1 MHNEVIYLKKG
12 TALTLTGA
20 ILVGALAIPSF
31 ENVHAVNKRTSIE
44 QVIDKAADAKN
55 IPGVIVTVKN
65 GETSWA
71 YASGEGNIERN
82 HKVDADSAFRIGS
95 TTKTFVATVVLQL
108 AGEKKLSLDDTVEK
122 WLPGLIKGNG
132 YDGSKITI
140 RQLLNHTSGIADYL
154 TPDLKEKL
162 IENPSENYTAE
173 QLISRALQLEP
184 VKGWSYSNTNMVI
197 VGLIIQK
204 VTGESYAEQIQKRI
218 INPLSL
224 KETVLPGSSMDIPKK
239 NARGYLNTG
248 DKLVD
253 ITLFNPSFANAS
265 GEMIST
271 GEDMTTFFRA
281 LLGGKLLTPEMQ
293 KEMVTHTVDTP
304 LGKYG
309 LGIHATKLPDGTEV
323 WGHGGGIPG
332 FTNFAGGTKDGQHV
346 ISININVLGA
356 EKQIN
361 NILASEFKAKSKK
374 EPTNKEKK
382 SKHREGVQNVMD
394 QVVTNK
400 KIPSVI
406 AGGLKDGKRW
416 SYATGTASYE
426 MPRPVEPNFSFRI
439 GSITKTFTAS
449 VVLQLA
455 EEKQLNLDD
464 TVEKWLPGV
473 VQGNGYDGSKITIR
487 QLLNHTSGI
496 AAYTDLDMRDITLPQ
511 NPFRYYSTDELIS
524 LALAK
529 PPVFAPG
536 EGWDYSNTNTVI
548 AGEIIR
554 KVTGDTYAEQI
565 RKRFIEPLGLKET
578 FVMEASSHIPGKHA
592 NGYNMDRSGRLYDLT
607 EINQSWANAA
617 GDMVSTVEDL
627 TTFFSAL
634 LGGKLLNQE
643 LMNQMLTTVDSPIGK
658 VGLGVYEEKTPD
670 GQSYWGHA
678 GGTFGFETRV
688 GGPIGGEHILV
699 TAINAVGPEVITGRD
714 KIFNKEFGR

>member
-1 MHNEVIYLKKG
+1 M
-12 TALTLTGA
+12 
-20 ILVGALAIPSF
+20 
-31 ENVHAVNKRTSIE
+31 
-44 QVIDKAADAKN
+44 
-55 IPGVIVTVKN
+55 
-65 GETSWA
+65 
-71 YASGEGNIERN
+71 
-82 HKVDADSAFRIGS
+82 
-95 TTKTFVATVVLQL
+95 
-108 AGEKKLSLDDTVEK
+108 
-122 WLPGLIKGNG
+122 
-132 YDGSKITI
+132 
-140 RQLLNHTSGIADYL
+140 
-154 TPDLKEKL
+154 
-162 IENPSENYTAE
+162 
-173 QLISRALQLEP
+173 
-184 VKGWSYSNTNMVI
+184 
-197 VGLIIQK
+197 
-204 VTGESYAEQIQKRI
+204 
-218 INPLSL
+218 
-224 KETVLPGSSMDIPKK
+224 
-239 NARGYLNTG
+239 
-248 DKLVD
+248 
-253 ITLFNPSFANAS
+253 FNPSFANAS

-361 NILASEFKAKSKK
+361 NILASEFAEKSKK

-382 SKHREGVQNVMD
+382 SKHREEVQNVMD

-400 KIPSVI
+400 NSSVI

-536 EGWDYSNTNTVI
+536 DWDYSNTNTVI

-592 NGYNMDRSGRLYDLT
+592 NGYNMDD
-607 EINQSWANAA
+607 Q
-617 GDMVSTVEDL
+617 V
-627 TTFFSAL
+627 
-634 LGGKLLNQE
+634 
-643 LMNQMLTTVDSPIGK
+643 
-658 VGLGVYEEKTPD
+658 VYM
-670 GQSYWGHA
+670 
-678 GGTFGFETRV
+678 
-688 GGPIGGEHILV
+688 I
-699 TAINAVGPEVITGRD
+699 
-714 KIFNKEFGR
+714 

>member
-1 MHNEVIYLKKG
+1 MKSFILRKG
-12 TALTLTGA
+12 TPLILTGA
-20 ILVGALAIPSF
+20 ILVGALAIPSY

-65 GETSWA
+65 GEASWA

-122 WLPGLIKGNG
+122 WLPGLIKGKG
-132 YDGSKITI
+132 YNGSKITI

-197 VGLIIQK
+197 IGLLIQK

-218 INPLSL
+218 IDPLSL

-361 NILASEFKAKSKK
+361 NILASEFAAKSKK
-374 EPTNKEKK
+374 EPTDKEKK
-382 SKHREGVQNVMD
+382 SKHREEVQNVMD

-426 MPRPVEPNFSFRI
+426 MPRPVETNFSFRI

-617 GDMVSTVEDL
+617 GNMVSTVEDL

-643 LMNQMLTTVDSPIGK
+643 LMDQMFTTVDSPIGK
-658 VGLGVYEEKTPD
+658 VGLGIYEEKTSD

>member
-1 MHNEVIYLKKG
+1 MKSFILKKG

-20 ILVGALAIPSF
+20 ILVGALAIPSY
-31 ENVHAVNKRTSIE
+31 ENVHAVKKRTSIE

-65 GETSWA
+65 GEASWA

-122 WLPGLIKGNG
+122 WLPGLIKGKG

-197 VGLIIQK
+197 IGLLIQK

-218 INPLSL
+218 IDPLSL

-361 NILASEFKAKSKK
+361 NILASEFAAKSKK
-374 EPTNKEKK
+374 EPTDKEKK
-382 SKHREGVQNVMD
+382 SKHREEVQNVMD

-426 MPRPVEPNFSFRI
+426 MSRPVETNFSFRI

-617 GDMVSTVEDL
+617 GNMVSTVEDL

-643 LMNQMLTTVDSPIGK
+643 LMDQMFTTVDSPISK
-658 VGLGVYEEKTPD
+658 VGLGIYEEKTSD

>member
-1 MHNEVIYLKKG
+1 MKSFILKKG

-31 ENVHAVNKRTSIE
+31 EIVHAVNKRTSIE

-122 WLPGLIKGNG
+122 WLPGLIKGKG

-197 VGLIIQK
+197 IGLIIQK

-361 NILASEFKAKSKK
+361 NILASEFAAKSKK

-382 SKHREGVQNVMD
+382 SKHREEVQNVMD

-592 NGYNMDRSGRLYDLT
+592 NGYNMARSGRLYDLT

-643 LMNQMLTTVDSPIGK
+643 LMNQMFTTVDSPIGK

-699 TAINAVGPEVITGRD
+699 TAINAVGPEVITGKD

>member
-1 MHNEVIYLKKG
+1 MKSFILRKG

-20 ILVGALAIPSF
+20 ILVGALAIPSY

-65 GETSWA
+65 GEASWA

-122 WLPGLIKGNG
+122 WLPGLIKGKG

-197 VGLIIQK
+197 IGLLIQK

-218 INPLSL
+218 IDPLSL

-361 NILASEFKAKSKK
+361 NILASEFAAKSKK
-374 EPTNKEKK
+374 EPTDKEKK
-382 SKHREGVQNVMD
+382 SKHREEVQNVMD

-426 MPRPVEPNFSFRI
+426 MPRPVETNFSFRI

-617 GDMVSTVEDL
+617 GNMVSTVEDL

-643 LMNQMLTTVDSPIGK
+643 LMDQMFTTVDSPIGK
-658 VGLGVYEEKTPD
+658 VGLGIYEEKTSD

>member
-1 MHNEVIYLKKG
+1 MKSFILKKR

-20 ILVGALAIPSF
+20 ILVGALAIPSY

-55 IPGVIVTVKN
+55 VPGVIVTVKN
-65 GETSWA
+65 GEASWA

-95 TTKTFVATVVLQL
+95 TTKTFVTTVVLQL
-108 AGEKKLSLDDTVEK
+108 ASEKKLSLDDTVEK
-122 WLPGLIKGNG
+122 WLPGLIKGKG

-140 RQLLNHTSGIADYL
+140 RQLLNHTSGVADYL

-197 VGLIIQK
+197 IGLIIQK
-204 VTGESYAEQIQKRI
+204 VTGESYAEQIKKRI
-218 INPLSL
+218 IEPLSL

-293 KEMVTHTVDTP
+293 KEMVTNTVDTP

-361 NILASEFKAKSKK
+361 NILASEFAAKPKK
-374 EPTNKEKK
+374 EPTDKEKK
-382 SKHREGVQNVMD
+382 SKHREEVQNVMD
-394 QVVTNK
+394 QVVANK

-578 FVMEASSHIPGKHA
+578 FVMEAGSHIPGKHA

-617 GDMVSTVEDL
+617 GDMVSTVKDL

-643 LMNQMLTTVDSPIGK
+643 LMNQMFTTVDSPIGK
-658 VGLGVYEEKTPD
+658 VGLGVYEEKTLD

-688 GGPIGGEHILV
+688 GGSIGGEHILV
-699 TAINAVGPEVITGRD
+699 TAINAVGPEVIIGRD

>member
-1 MHNEVIYLKKG
+1 MKSFILKKG

>member
-1 MHNEVIYLKKG
+1 MKSFILKKG

-95 TTKTFVATVVLQL
+95 TTKSFVATVVLQL

-122 WLPGLIKGNG
+122 WLPGLIKGKG

-154 TPDLKEKL
+154 TSDLKEKL
-162 IENPSENYTAE
+162 MENPSENYTAE

-197 VGLIIQK
+197 IGLIIQK

-361 NILASEFKAKSKK
+361 NILASEFAAKSKK

-382 SKHREGVQNVMD
+382 SKHREEVQNVMD
-394 QVVTNK
+394 QVVTNE

>member
-1 MHNEVIYLKKG
+1 MKSFILRKG

-20 ILVGALAIPSF
+20 ILVGALAIPSY

-65 GETSWA
+65 GEASWA

-122 WLPGLIKGNG
+122 WLPGLIKGKG

-197 VGLIIQK
+197 IGLLIQK

-218 INPLSL
+218 IDPLSL

-361 NILASEFKAKSKK
+361 NILASEFAAKSKK
-374 EPTNKEKK
+374 EPTDKEKK
-382 SKHREGVQNVMD
+382 SKHREEVQNVMD
-394 QVVTNK
+394 QLVTNK

-406 AGGLKDGKRW
+406 AGGLKDGERW

-426 MPRPVEPNFSFRI
+426 MPHPVETNFSFRI

-455 EEKQLNLDD
+455 EEKQLNLED

-617 GDMVSTVEDL
+617 GNMVSTVEDL

-643 LMNQMLTTVDSPIGK
+643 LMDQMFTTVDSPIGK
-658 VGLGVYEEKTPD
+658 VGLGIYEEKTSD

-688 GGPIGGEHILV
+688 GGPVGGEYILV

>member
-1 MHNEVIYLKKG
+1 MKSFILRKG

-20 ILVGALAIPSF
+20 ILVGALAIPSY

-55 IPGVIVTVKN
+55 IPGVVVTVKN
-65 GETSWA
+65 GEASWA

-122 WLPGLIKGNG
+122 WLPGLIKGKG

-197 VGLIIQK
+197 IGLLIQK

-218 INPLSL
+218 IDPLSL

-361 NILASEFKAKSKK
+361 NILASEFAAKSKK
-374 EPTNKEKK
+374 EPTDKEKK
-382 SKHREGVQNVMD
+382 SKHREEVQNVMD

-426 MPRPVEPNFSFRI
+426 MPRPVETNFSFRI

-617 GDMVSTVEDL
+617 GNMVSTVEDL

-643 LMNQMLTTVDSPIGK
+643 LMDQMFTTVDSPIGK
-658 VGLGVYEEKTPD
+658 VGLGIYEEKTSD

>member
-1 MHNEVIYLKKG
+1 MKSFILKKG

-140 RQLLNHTSGIADYL
+140 HQLLNHTSGIADYL

>member
-1 MHNEVIYLKKG
+1 MKSFILKKG

-108 AGEKKLSLDDTVEK
+108 VGEKKLSLDDTVEK

-204 VTGESYAEQIQKRI
+204 VTGETYAEQIQKRI

-346 ISININVLGA
+346 ISININVLGT

-361 NILASEFKAKSKK
+361 NILASEFAAKSKK

-382 SKHREGVQNVMD
+382 SKHREEVQNVMD

-536 EGWDYSNTNTVI
+536 EGWDYSNTNTII

>member
-1 MHNEVIYLKKG
+1 MKSFILKKG

-20 ILVGALAIPSF
+20 ILVGALAIPSY
-31 ENVHAVNKRTSIE
+31 ENVHAVNKRISIE
-44 QVIDKAADAKN
+44 QVVDKAADEKN

-108 AGEKKLSLDDTVEK
+108 AGEKKLNLDDTVEK
-122 WLPGLIKGNG
+122 WLPGLVKGNG
-132 YDGSKITI
+132 YDGNKITI

-197 VGLIIQK
+197 IGLIIQK
-204 VTGESYAEQIQKRI
+204 VTGESYAEQIKKRI
-218 INPLSL
+218 IEPLSL

-239 NARGYLNTG
+239 NARGYLNMG

-281 LLGGKLLTPEMQ
+281 LLGGKLLSPEMR
-293 KEMVTHTVDTP
+293 KEMVTNTVDTP
-304 LGKYG
+304 IGKYG
-309 LGIHATKLPDGTEV
+309 LGVHTTKLPDGTEV

-332 FTNFAGGTKDGQHV
+332 FTNFAGGTEDGQHV

-361 NILASEFKAKSKK
+361 NILASEFAAKSKK
-374 EPTNKEKK
+374 EPTDKEKK
-382 SKHREGVQNVMD
+382 SKHREEVQNVMD

-406 AGGLKDGKRW
+406 AGGLKDGKSW

-529 PPVFAPG
+529 PPVFVPG

-592 NGYNMDRSGRLYDLT
+592 NGYNMDRSDRLYDLT

-617 GDMVSTVEDL
+617 GDMVSTVKDL

-643 LMNQMLTTVDSPIGK
+643 LMDQMFTTVDSPIGK
-658 VGLGVYEEKTPD
+658 VGLGIYEEKTPD

>member
-1 MHNEVIYLKKG
+1 MKSFILKKG

-95 TTKTFVATVVLQL
+95 TTKSFVATVVLQL

-122 WLPGLIKGNG
+122 WLPGLIKGKG

-197 VGLIIQK
+197 IGLIIQK

-361 NILASEFKAKSKK
+361 NILASEFAAKSKK

-382 SKHREGVQNVMD
+382 SKHREEVQNVMD

>member
-1 MHNEVIYLKKG
+1 MKSFILRKG

-20 ILVGALAIPSF
+20 ILVGALAIPSY

-65 GETSWA
+65 GEASWA

-122 WLPGLIKGNG
+122 WLPGLIKGKG

-197 VGLIIQK
+197 IGLLIQK

-218 INPLSL
+218 IDPLSL

-361 NILASEFKAKSKK
+361 NILASEFAAKSKK
-374 EPTNKEKK
+374 EPTDKEKK
-382 SKHREGVQNVMD
+382 SKHREEVQNVMD
-394 QVVTNK
+394 QLVTNK

-426 MPRPVEPNFSFRI
+426 MPHPVETNFSFRI

-455 EEKQLNLDD
+455 EEKQLNLED

-617 GDMVSTVEDL
+617 GNMVSTVEDL

-643 LMNQMLTTVDSPIGK
+643 LMDQMFTTVDSPIGK
-658 VGLGVYEEKTPD
+658 VGLGIYEEKTSD

-688 GGPIGGEHILV
+688 GGPVGGEHILV

>member
-1 MHNEVIYLKKG
+1 MKSFILKKG

-20 ILVGALAIPSF
+20 ILVGALAILSF

-95 TTKTFVATVVLQL
+95 TTKSFVATVVLQL

-122 WLPGLIKGNG
+122 WLPGLIKGKG

-154 TPDLKEKL
+154 TSDLKEKL
-162 IENPSENYTAE
+162 MENPSENYTAE

-197 VGLIIQK
+197 IGLIIQK

-361 NILASEFKAKSKK
+361 NILASEFAAKSKK

-382 SKHREGVQNVMD
+382 SKHREEVQNVMD

>member
-1 MHNEVIYLKKG
+1 MKSFILKKG

-95 TTKTFVATVVLQL
+95 TTKSFVATVVLQL

-122 WLPGLIKGNG
+122 WLPGLIKGKG

-154 TPDLKEKL
+154 TSDLKEKL
-162 IENPSENYTAE
+162 MENPSENYTAE

-197 VGLIIQK
+197 IGLIIQK

-361 NILASEFKAKSKK
+361 NILASEFAAKSKK

-382 SKHREGVQNVMD
+382 SKHREEVQNVMD

-670 GQSYWGHA
+670 GQLYWGHA

>member
-1 MHNEVIYLKKG
+1 MKSFILKKG

-65 GETSWA
+65 GEASWA

-95 TTKTFVATVVLQL
+95 TTKSFVATVVLQL

-122 WLPGLIKGNG
+122 WLPGLIKGKG

-197 VGLIIQK
+197 IGLIIQK

-361 NILASEFKAKSKK
+361 NILASEFAAKSKK

-382 SKHREGVQNVMD
+382 SKHREEVQNVMD

-455 EEKQLNLDD
+455 EEKQLNLND

-617 GDMVSTVEDL
+617 GNMVSTVEDL

-643 LMNQMLTTVDSPIGK
+643 LMDQMFTTVDSPIGK
-658 VGLGVYEEKTPD
+658 VGLGIYEEKTSD

>member
-1 MHNEVIYLKKG
+1 MKSFILKKG

-71 YASGEGNIERN
+71 YASGEGNVERN

-122 WLPGLIKGNG
+122 WLPGLIKGKG

-197 VGLIIQK
+197 IGLIIQK

-361 NILASEFKAKSKK
+361 NILASEFAAKSKK

-382 SKHREGVQNVMD
+382 SKHREEVQNVMD

-511 NPFRYYSTDELIS
+511 NPLRYYSTDELIS

>member
-1 MHNEVIYLKKG
+1 MKSFILKKG

-20 ILVGALAIPSF
+20 ILVGALAIPSY

-65 GETSWA
+65 GEASWA

-122 WLPGLIKGNG
+122 WLPGLIKGKG

-197 VGLIIQK
+197 IGLLIQK

-218 INPLSL
+218 IDPLSL

-248 DKLVD
+248 DKLLD

-309 LGIHATKLPDGTEV
+309 LGIHATQLPDGTEV

-361 NILASEFKAKSKK
+361 NILASEFAAKSKK
-374 EPTNKEKK
+374 EPTDKEKK
-382 SKHREGVQNVMD
+382 SKHREEVQNVMD

-426 MPRPVEPNFSFRI
+426 MPRPVETNFSFRI

-607 EINQSWANAA
+607 EINQSWAKAA
-617 GDMVSTVEDL
+617 GNMVSTVEDL

-643 LMNQMLTTVDSPIGK
+643 LMDQMFTTVDSPIGK
-658 VGLGVYEEKTPD
+658 VGLGIYEEKTSD

>member
-1 MHNEVIYLKKG
+1 MKSFILRKG

-20 ILVGALAIPSF
+20 ILVGALAIPSY

-65 GETSWA
+65 GEASWA

-82 HKVDADSAFRIGS
+82 HRVDADSAFRIGS

-122 WLPGLIKGNG
+122 WLPGLIKGKG

-197 VGLIIQK
+197 IGLLIQK

-218 INPLSL
+218 IDPLSL

-361 NILASEFKAKSKK
+361 NILASEFAAKSKK
-374 EPTNKEKK
+374 EPTDKEKK
-382 SKHREGVQNVMD
+382 SKHREEVQNVMD
-394 QVVTNK
+394 QLVTNK

-426 MPRPVEPNFSFRI
+426 MPHPVETNFSFRI

-455 EEKQLNLDD
+455 EEKQLNLED

-617 GDMVSTVEDL
+617 GNMVSTVEDL

-643 LMNQMLTTVDSPIGK
+643 LMDQMFTTVDSPIGK
-658 VGLGVYEEKTPD
+658 VGLGIYEEKTSD

-688 GGPIGGEHILV
+688 GGPVGGEHILV

>member
-1 MHNEVIYLKKG
+1 MKSFILKKG

-95 TTKTFVATVVLQL
+95 TTKSFVATVVLQL

-122 WLPGLIKGNG
+122 WLPGLIKGKG

-154 TPDLKEKL
+154 TSDLKEKL
-162 IENPSENYTAE
+162 MENPSENYTAE

-197 VGLIIQK
+197 IGLIIQK

-361 NILASEFKAKSKK
+361 NILASEFAAKSKK

-382 SKHREGVQNVMD
+382 SKHREEVQNVMD

-688 GGPIGGEHILV
+688 GEPIGGEHILV